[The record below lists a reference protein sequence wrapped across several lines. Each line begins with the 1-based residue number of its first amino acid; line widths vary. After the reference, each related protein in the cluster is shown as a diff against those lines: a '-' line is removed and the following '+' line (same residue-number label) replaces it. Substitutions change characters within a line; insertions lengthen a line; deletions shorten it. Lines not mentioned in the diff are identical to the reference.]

1 MSSVFFELVR
11 HPETPCT
18 SVHHVHARISRVPG
32 DSLEVKHVFEG
43 GLDRM
48 ILPAPQPPRIGA
60 RLWQHTCCEIF
71 IARPRLPGYHE
82 FNFSPSG
89 EWAAYA
95 FARYREPVP
104 LAAEPL
110 DPQIATRSEPDSFEL
125 GAKIRLD
132 RLSSGHC
139 NTTLTIGLS
148 AVIEDRDGA
157 LSYWALRHPPG
168 KPDFHHADAFMLTLE

>member
-1 MSSVFFELVR
+1 MSSVSFELVR
-11 HPETPCT
+11 HPQTRCA
-18 SVHHVHARISRVPG
+18 SVHRVHALISRVTA
-32 DSLEVKHVFEG
+32 DTLEVKQVFEG
-43 GLDRM
+43 DLDRM
-48 ILPAPQPPRIGA
+48 VLPAPQPPRIGD

-71 IARPRLPGYHE
+71 IARLGLPGYHE

-110 DPQIATRSEPDSFEL
+110 DPQITARSEPGSFEL

-132 RLSSGHC
+132 RLSCGHF

-157 LSYWALRHPPG
+157 LSYWALKHPPG
-168 KPDFHHADAFMLTLE
+168 KPDFHHADAFMLTLV